1 MKSSQFVSCYSSYIQ
16 VEKSLRKNQSSV
28 VFSSKKKTKKK
39 NKKQKNKQTNNKTH
53 TQAARQR
60 KLDISDYN
68 LKYPATSN
76 FTVC

>member
-28 VFSSKKKTKKK
+28 VFSSKKKKSE

-68 LKYPATSN
+68 LKYPATSR